1 MSVLKKRKGSSLTGS
16 SSKGKLK
23 KLLEGSTLVDLL
35 TLGVL
40 GYNFVLLRNAGTS
53 GYGGGSLFQIP
64 QTSQML
70 GAQLSALVIAIYV
83 IEAIIDSAGD

>member
-1 MSVLKKRKGSSLTGS
+1 MKNRKGSLTQS

-40 GYNFVLLRNAGTS
+40 AYNFILLRNAGTS
-53 GYGGGSLFQIP
+53 GYGGGSLLQIP
-64 QTSQML
+64 QSSEML